1 MVGKL
6 QCDSLT
12 NQLLDY
18 FMDEHNEATMKGP
31 QYVFYLHIVLKNFDE
46 ATKVASLIASQEQV
60 KFVELGLF
68 FKTIRTYNVDLF
80 ASNYKEYSILTKHKI
95 VISIFRFYIL
105 WYLKSLEYLNVS

>member
-46 ATKVASLIASQEQV
+46 ATKVASLIATQEQV
-60 KFVELGLF
+60 NYVGIGT
-68 FKTIRTYNVDLF
+68 TIF
-80 ASNYKEYSILTKHKI
+80 HILAKI
-95 VISIFRFYIL
+95 SRKIKII
-105 WYLKSLEYLNVS
+105 